1 MAEGEIKCE
10 WNRRQG
16 KWERMIREKRLFY
29 LSTLHLCVLGLAELA
44 YLPFLSFP
52 LVLSLITTEKTRA
65 HEPTAILFSFFFC
78 CYPNLSNRPVM
89 FLLSLS
95 HFHFHFYIRLNLFH
109 VLF

>member
-1 MAEGEIKCE
+1 MESKVKREE
-10 WNRRQG
+10 G

-65 HEPTAILFSFFFC
+65 HEPTAILFSFFFAVIQISEQAC
-78 CYPNLSNRPVM
+78 NVSLIPFSFP
-89 FLLSLS
+89 FSLLYSFKPISCFIL
-95 HFHFHFYIRLNLFH
+95 II
-109 VLF
+109 

>member
-1 MAEGEIKCE
+1 
-10 WNRRQG
+10 
-16 KWERMIREKRLFY
+16 MIREKRLFY